1 MRRLPI
7 MTDTKDGRLAKYQVC
22 GLSTIVG
29 CDKSV
34 ITLFSLS
41 PIRWNGQQNVVCRYE
56 VMATHITLKV
66 SQHQPHGAMKI
77 ALILWSMFKDIC
89 ERIYGIEDCHWGD

>member
-1 MRRLPI
+1 MILFFHFTLHYGVESEEI
-7 MTDTKDGRLAKYQVC
+7 VDYDGDKNGRLAKDQVR

-41 PIRWNGQQNVVCRYE
+41 PVRWNGQHIVVCRYE
-56 VMATHITLKV
+56 VMATYH
-66 SQHQPHGAMKI
+66 HQGKPTISPMAQ
-77 ALILWSMFKDIC
+77 
-89 ERIYGIEDCHWGD
+89 

>member
-1 MRRLPI
+1 MASHLRRLPI
-7 MTDTKDGRLAKYQVC
+7 TTDTKDGRLAKYQVR

-41 PIRWNGQQNVVCRYE
+41 PVQWNGQQSVVRWCE
-56 VMATHITLKV
+56 LMATYQRQGKPTISPKA
-66 SQHQPHGAMKI
+66 Q
-77 ALILWSMFKDIC
+77 
-89 ERIYGIEDCHWGD
+89 